1 MWQVFGSQFFIHR
14 ITFFNAGVPGKINSK
29 CCLSP
34 ENSQKGETELLMS
47 TDFAEEKQ
55 IDFQPETIKIQ
66 EIL

>member
-1 MWQVFGSQFFIHR
+1 MGANSLFTESHSSMQGSQGKL
-14 ITFFNAGVPGKINSK
+14 TQNAVCPLIIVK
-29 CCLSP
+29 
-34 ENSQKGETELLMS
+34 KGETELLMP